1 METILTPAA
10 IFAGTLFLVIRRP
23 WNLNTGVSALLGA
36 LLALL
41 AGSITLVDV
50 ESVIGIVWDATLALV
65 AIMVISTLLEQ
76 AGFFRWAA
84 LHLARRAGGSGRGLF
99 VAVIL
104 LATAVSAFFTND
116 ATVLIVTPIV
126 LEMVEALGFG
136 HRALLPFA
144 MACGFMADAMSIPL
158 AVSNLTNMIV
168 VRYFDL
174 SFARFALMMLLPSL
188 ACLGVTTLVLL
199 GYYRR
204 EIPRRV
210 DASGLGEPA
219 AAIRDPFLFRVGVA
233 VVCGMILA
241 FLFNRTAFHVPTS
254 AIMTIG
260 AVLLLLAALR
270 NRVVE
275 PWPAI
280 RRAPWHVVAFALGM
294 YLVVFALGKA
304 GLTGMV
310 AGLLQGLTA
319 RGLGVTVLGTGL
331 LVALLS
337 AGVNNLPGVLI
348 GTLAVATTGAAGAIG
363 EGMVMATVIGA
374 DIGPKLT
381 PIGSLATLMWLH
393 ILEGRG
399 LSVSWGRYLRTA
411 LVITPPV
418 LLATLGALWAALRLM
433 N

>member
-23 WNLNTGVSALLGA
+23 WNLNTGISAILGA

-65 AIMVISTLLEQ
+65 AIMVISALLEQ

-84 LHLARRAGGSGRGLF
+84 LHMARHAGGSGRELF

-136 HRALLPFA
+136 HRAFLPFA

-168 VRYFDL
+168 ARYFDL
-174 SFARFALMMLLPSL
+174 SFARFALVMLLPSL
-188 ACLGVTTLVLL
+188 ACLGVTTAVLL
-199 GYYRR
+199 WYYRR
-204 EIPRRV
+204 DIPRRV
-210 DASGLGEPA
+210 DSSGLAAPA
-219 AAIRDPFLFRVGVA
+219 GAIRDPFLFRVGVA

-241 FLFNRTAFHVPTS
+241 FLFNRTLIHVPTS
-254 AIMTIG
+254 VIMSAG
-260 AVLLLLAALR
+260 ALVLLLAAHR

-275 PWPAI
+275 PWRAI
-280 RRAPWHVVAFALGM
+280 RQAPWHVVAFAVGM

-304 GLTGMV
+304 GLTDLV
-310 AGLLQGLTA
+310 VDLLQRFEAGGMGLTI
-319 RGLGVTVLGTGL
+319 LGTGVV
-331 LVALLS
+331 VALLS
-337 AGVNNLPGVLI
+337 AAMNNLPGVLI
-348 GTLAVATTGAAGAIG
+348 GTLAVAAAGTAGAIG

-393 ILEGRG
+393 IIEGRG
-399 LSVSWGRYLRTA
+399 LAVPWGRYLRTA

-418 LLATLGALWAALRLM
+418 LLATLAALWAALLLFA
-433 N
+433 